1 MIFRNLIFEAEIV
14 EKRLRAGM
22 VSHHERQASKRCSE
36 QQHRWPAY
44 NVNVAPLQALTERLF
59 QHTRLIS
66 TFMVYH
72 FRDGTAEQA
81 QVHAWEANTRWPSR
95 ASVVYS

>member
-14 EKRLRAGM
+14 EQRLRAGM

-59 QHTRLIS
+59 QHTQAIS
-66 TFMVYH
+66 QLCALASHSCDKHAAFWAFLPRESEH
-72 FRDGTAEQA
+72 SSLRDDVSA
-81 QVHAWEANTRWPSR
+81 
-95 ASVVYS
+95 